1 MPRRALQNWLFGWL
15 LASLSLLVNPPAL
28 YAQPPAGAGVY
39 KAWSTAA
46 DGSTVESTL
55 FLNSDGTALLVEA
68 TPLLATTT
76 TQSGQWVADGQ
87 GLIVTWTE
95 NASGTLPEPQAV
107 LLDSSVPQQLVMA
120 PDNRRFY
127 ASDFL
132 VAHRDTLPFNPD
144 LVSAL
149 VAERG
154 LAAAYK
160 AFVPTPEGS
169 WQELTLTL
177 FPDARAV
184 LERSRLDPQPPSPTY
199 GAWQDLGNGQ
209 LAVLLT
215 ESGGVVL
222 DPPADVNFVVENG
235 LLRALNTSTTSS
247 ADLIGV
253 PFYRLEGLA
262 AGAAPAEAVPAEAV
276 PTETVPAETVPA
288 ELSPSPQLAP
298 LSPAIVAEYQPA
310 LGETP
315 CPEEVQGDPTLLCSY
330 LTVAEN
336 RSSAESR
343 SIEVLVVKLA
353 GLDGE
358 APDPLIVLAGHPDDD
373 FFDQVAWFANA
384 PARAQR
390 SIYLLQARGS
400 QPSRLSLACP
410 SAADST
416 DQPSCAA
423 SLRQQ
428 GFDLAGYTLDQRAY
442 DVVDLAQ
449 TLAAES
455 INLLGND
462 IGAAVAQRVAERA
475 PGLVRSIVLESPLPL
490 GTNRSLAGGLD
501 SYAALSALF
510 ADCARERACAD
521 AYPDLETHFLQL
533 IDWYNAH
540 PTSAEIGYGDG
551 TAIAARIF
559 QQLQAGGDSVPALIH
574 ALYTGDFSTACR
586 IAPAAGGCL
595 LPATPQTPT
604 ASPALSADTPT
615 PTEADGVSAGKPQEG
630 TEIFQLSPHQSTYYT
645 LACSE
650 EAPRYTD
657 DDLQRL
663 QSRLPAQVA
672 SLLTA
677 PATELLASCPQWQMP
692 PAATGDR
699 VLPALGVPALIL
711 AGAYDPVTPARWAR
725 RSAADF
731 DQAFLYVFAG
741 QGHNLLQRPESC
753 AHQLLAAFLERPQQR
768 VNAYCFHRL
777 HATFELP
784 PP

>member
-1 MPRRALQNWLFGWL
+1 MPRRALPNWLLGWL
-15 LASLSLLVNPPAL
+15 LASLSLLVHPPAL

-46 DGSTVESTL
+46 DGSAVESTL
-55 FLNSDGTALLVEA
+55 FLNSDSTALLVEV

-76 TQSGQWVADGQ
+76 TQSGQWAADGE
-87 GLIVTWTE
+87 GLVVTWTA
-95 NASGTLPEPQAV
+95 NSAGALPDPQTV

-127 ASDFL
+127 ASEFL
-132 VAHRDTLPFNPD
+132 VAHRDTLPFNPE
-144 LVSAL
+144 LVSTL

-160 AFVPTPEGS
+160 TFVPTPEGS
-169 WQELTLTL
+169 WQDLTLTL
-177 FPDARAV
+177 FPDARAL
-184 LERSRLDPQPPSPTY
+184 LERSRWDPSPPSLTY

-209 LAVLLT
+209 MALLLT
-215 ESGGVVL
+215 ESDGGVL
-222 DPPADVNFVVENG
+222 DPPADVGFVVENG
-235 LLRALNTSTTSS
+235 LLRALNSS
-247 ADLIGV
+247 AVSGTDLIGV

-262 AGAAPAEAVPAEAV
+262 AGAVPAETV
-276 PTETVPAETVPA
+276 PAETVPAETVPA
-288 ELSPSPQLAP
+288 ELSPSPQLPP
-298 LSPAIVAEYQPA
+298 LSPALVAEYQPT

-315 CPEEVQGDPTLLCSY
+315 CPEEVQGDPTLFCSY
-330 LTVAEN
+330 LTVPEN
-336 RSSAESR
+336 RSNAESR

-358 APDPLIVLAGHPDDD
+358 APDPLIVLAGHPDDA

-400 QPSRLSLACP
+400 QPSRPSLACP

-416 DQPSCAA
+416 DPPSCAA

-428 GFDLAGYTLDQRAY
+428 GYDLAGYTLDQRAY

-475 PGLVRSIVLESPLPL
+475 PGLVRTIALESPLPL
-490 GTNRSLAGGLD
+490 GTYRSLAGGLD
-501 SYAALSALF
+501 SYAALSTLF
-510 ADCARERACAD
+510 ADCARERACAA

-540 PTSAEIGYGDG
+540 PTSADIGYGDG

-604 ASPALSADTPT
+604 ASPALSADSPP
-615 PTEADGVSAGKPQEG
+615 PTEADGGSGEKPQSS
-630 TEIFQLSPHQSTYYT
+630 TEHFQPTPHHSTYYT

-650 EAPRYTD
+650 EAPHYTQ

-663 QSRLPAQVA
+663 QSRLPPQVA
-672 SLLTA
+672 SLLVA
-677 PATELLASCPQWQMP
+677 PAAELLASCPQWQMP

-699 VLPALGVPALIL
+699 LLPALDVPALIL

-731 DQAFLYVFAG
+731 DQPFLYVFAG
-741 QGHNLLQRPESC
+741 QGHNLLQHPESC

-777 HATFELP
+777 HAAFELP

>member
-1 MPRRALQNWLFGWL
+1 MPRRAVQNWLFGWL

-46 DGSTVESTL
+46 DGSTVDSTL

-68 TPLLATTT
+68 TPLLATKT

-235 LLRALNTSTTSS
+235 LLRALNASAIGS

-262 AGAAPAEAVPAEAV
+262 AGSAPAEAVPAEAV
-276 PTETVPAETVPA
+276 PAEAVPAEAVPAA
-288 ELSPSPQLAP
+288 ELSVSPQLPP
-298 LSPAIVAEYQPA
+298 LSPALVAEYQPA
-310 LGETP
+310 LVETP
-315 CPEEVQGDPTLLCSY
+315 CPEEVQGDPTVLCSY

-343 SIEVLVVKLA
+343 SIEVLVVELA

-358 APDPLIVLAGHPDDD
+358 APDPLIVLAGHPDEE
-373 FFDQVAWFANA
+373 FFDQIGWF
-384 PARAQR
+384 
-390 SIYLLQARGS
+390 
-400 QPSRLSLACP
+400 
-410 SAADST
+410 
-416 DQPSCAA
+416 
-423 SLRQQ
+423 LRQQ
-428 GFDLAGYTLDQRAY
+428 GYDLAGYTLDQRAY

-574 ALYTGDFSTACR
+574 AFYTGDFSTACR
-586 IAPAAGGCL
+586 IAPAAGGCQ

-604 ASPALSADTPT
+604 ASPALSADSPA
-615 PTEADGVSAGKPQEG
+615 PTEEEGVSAGKPQED

-650 EAPRYTD
+650 EAPRYTG
-657 DDLQRL
+657 DDLQRM

-677 PATELLASCPQWQMP
+677 PATELLASCPQWQIP

-699 VLPALGVPALIL
+699 VLPQRSRLRPGVSLRVCRAGPQPA
-711 AGAYDPVTPARWAR
+711 PAPRELCA
-725 RSAADF
+725 SAADRLPRT
-731 DQAFLYVFAG
+731 AAATG
-741 QGHNLLQRPESC
+741 QRLL
-753 AHQLLAAFLERPQQR
+753 
-768 VNAYCFHRL
+768 
-777 HATFELP
+777 LP
-784 PP
+784 PPARDLRAAAPLTVSSPQRLAGLLATRRITRQTQRRCARPARSTFQRRPG